1 MKRTILATALM
12 LMLTA
17 ASAQNNTEKDST
29 VIITHPD
36 TVKITNSQKQIT
48 IEVKNNGTEYK
59 LHREVNP
66 VGVTVIKERKAW
78 DFDIPP
84 FIGPNKKKQTHQH
97 NATFD
102 IDIIHNLQFG
112 VGLVSATEQAAGMDI
127 KWANSGW
134 EFTLNRLI
142 NCEYRAA
149 KNTSLMLNFGV
160 NWRNFRMKGENRF
173 LKEGSHLTVAPYPDG
188 SDVNFSRIKI
198 FSTTLELMLRQ
209 KLTRG
214 ISASIG
220 PVINFNS
227 HGSIKTRYK
236 HDGKGYKDTSS
247 NINQNAVTIDYKAEI
262 AFNDLSFYFKYSPVN
277 MLDTSYGPKFRP
289 MSAGILLAF

>member
-36 TVKITNSQKQIT
+36 TVKITNGQKQIT
-48 IEVKNNGTEYK
+48 VEVKNNGTEYK
-59 LHREVNP
+59 LQREISP
-66 VGVTVIKERKAW
+66 AGVTTIKEKKAW

-84 FIGPNKKKQTHQH
+84 FIGKKKQKQQH

-102 IDIIHNLQFG
+102 IDIIHDLQFG
-112 VGLVSATEQAAGMDI
+112 IGLVSATSQAEGMDV

-149 KNTSLMLNFGV
+149 KNTSLMLNIGV

-173 LKEGSHLTVAPYPDG
+173 LKEGSHLTVAPYPAG

-209 KLTRG
+209 RLTHH

-220 PVINFNS
+220 PVVNFNS

-236 HDGKGYKDTSS
+236 LDGIGYKDTSS

-262 AFNDLSFYFKYSPVN
+262 AVNDLSFYFKYSPVN

-289 MSAGILLAF
+289 MSAGILFAL